1 MDGSRKEITRGI
13 HVIYSTIPEK
23 NAKSFVASLEKEFY
37 SDYKENIGYK
47 GKALYSPLKYFML
60 GDFDYCQISLINN
73 FKFTHR
79 LFEICESSENIRNYG
94 SHTLQSYTGFC
105 LHDKV
110 YSEKIFSEPIDEY
123 FVGIIHLKL
132 NNGIYIGTGS
142 DFIDEIHQILSSILK
157 DTKYLISQSFSWFEL
172 SLTVFIKSPKEL
184 ANIIAKLRSLC
195 LGDLINHKDIYENC
209 LYKDFDFEEND
220 IYKASLFADTNSTIG
235 FKEDVIKCS
244 SDSKIYKD
252 FIDYIENYKCTLKTE
267 IEWQVKPGH
276 INQVVEELNNHNFLK
291 DYFNILKRELVLG
304 KCDYV
309 IHLKS
314 ENSILANFHLLRDL
328 YRSDNCQLYKHIR
341 KVRTYSFLE
350 PDLDIEIRNKS
361 NILDWNI
368 VLEKLCV
375 SIKDFKKIEQAL
387 KGLKVSRQIR
397 VKILKIISNYNNGI
411 LDPILFTYF
420 LDFSIFIK
428 LLRGF
433 IMEEHSR
440 QKKHITEVKE
450 IEKKLN
456 YYIEVFQESYNVRF
470 LNGYLFEN
478 ISDFDLDFNS
488 SIQQLLTSYGSLVY
502 EYGKKFY
509 SGDLYYPLIRL
520 NNIDTV
526 SDYLSINYAVPHLTS
541 PEFVVST
548 IIKEI
553 LNHIPLDSKELEIKL
568 NHYNKEL
575 FNFKKYIN
583 ESYFDD
589 MYQSGMININY
600 FIIDAIRFHITFKSN
615 FKLFEY
621 WFWTY
626 NFQNTSLYDTNGLFN
641 EQQLKQEIFRL
652 LLIKKFFLNIPEIEV
667 ECPSPEIFTYWE
679 KHFEKI
685 KSIVERI
692 HIFFTENNN
701 FSIIDFIEQLK
712 NNALENKNLPI
723 DNIEKSLI
731 SYLQEL
737 KKKTESGKIM
747 LLKRDWKTGEIL
759 KNYNSQYDDVFFAI
773 DQIGGLYFQ
782 NTNKK
787 DDYFSLNCK
796 YLNLIIDFSAKTK
809 KPFIKTLLKDDAYN

>member
-1 MDGSRKEITRGI
+1 MNEITRGI

-23 NAKSFVASLEKEFY
+23 NAKSFVESLEKEFY
-37 SDYKENIGYK
+37 TDYKKDIGYS

-60 GDFDYCQISLINN
+60 GDFDYCQIALINN

-79 LFEICESSENIRNYG
+79 LFEISEDRENIRNYG

-105 LHDKV
+105 LNDKD
-110 YSEKIFSEPIDEY
+110 YSEEIFEKNIEEY
-123 FVGIIHLKL
+123 FVGIVHLKL
-132 NNGIYIGTGS
+132 NNGLYIGNGG
-142 DFIDEIHQILSSILK
+142 DFIDEVHKIIAKILDKTKHIL
-157 DTKYLISQSFSWFEL
+157 SQSFSWFEL
-172 SLTVFIKSPKEL
+172 SLTIFVNSPKEL
-184 ANIIAKLRSLC
+184 ANIIAILRSLC
-195 LGDLINHKDIYENC
+195 LEDLINHSTIFDNC
-209 LYKDFDFEEND
+209 LYNDFNFNKSD
-220 IYKASLFADTNSTIG
+220 IYKASLFADTNSSIG
-235 FKEDVIKCS
+235 FKEDIIKCS
-244 SDSKIYKD
+244 SKSKTYKD
-252 FIDYIENYKCTLKTE
+252 FINFLEKNKCSLKTE

-276 INQVVEELNNHNFLK
+276 INQVVEEINNHDFLK
-291 DYFNILKRELVLG
+291 NYFKIEKRELVLG

-309 IHLKS
+309 IHLIS

-328 YRSDNCQLYKHIR
+328 YRSDNCQLYKHVR

-350 PDLDIEIRNKS
+350 PDTNLETRDNSTII
-361 NILDWNI
+361 DWNEI
-368 VLEKLCV
+368 LEKLSV
-375 SIKDFKKIEQAL
+375 SIKDFKTIEIAL

-420 LDFSIFIK
+420 LDFSVFIK
-428 LLRGF
+428 LLKEF
-433 IMEEHSR
+433 ILEESSK
-440 QKKHITEVKE
+440 QEIQTIEVKE

-456 YYIEVFQESYNVRF
+456 HYIEVFQEGYNVRF

-509 SGDLYYPLIRL
+509 KGDLYYPLIRL

-541 PEFVVST
+541 PEFVIST

-553 LNHIPLDSKELEIKL
+553 LNHIPLDSAELEDRLIKY
-568 NHYNKEL
+568 YNDL
-575 FNFKKYIN
+575 FNFKTFIN

-589 MYQSGMININY
+589 MYESGMININY

-641 EQQLKQEIFRL
+641 EHQLKQEILRL
-652 LLIKKFFLNIPEIEV
+652 LLIKKFFYDIPEIEIA
-667 ECPSPEIFTYWE
+667 CPSPEIFTYWE
-679 KHFEKI
+679 KHFKKI
-685 KSIVERI
+685 HSIVEKI
-692 HIFFTENNN
+692 HDYFTTNKN
-701 FSIIDFIEQLK
+701 FSIIDFIENLK
-712 NNALENKNLPI
+712 NNALENKNIPI
-723 DNIEKSLI
+723 DKIENSLI
-731 SYLQEL
+731 FYLQEL
-737 KKKTESGKIM
+737 KKKNKNGKIM
-747 LLKRDWKTGEIL
+747 LLKRDWKTGKIL
-759 KNYNSQYDDVFFAI
+759 KNYNSQYDDIFFAI

-782 NTNKK
+782 NTEKK
-787 DDYFSLNCK
+787 DEYFVLNCN
-796 YLNLIIDFSAKTK
+796 YLNKIIDFSAKTK
-809 KPFIKTLLKDDAYN
+809 KPFIKTLLEDDTNKRF